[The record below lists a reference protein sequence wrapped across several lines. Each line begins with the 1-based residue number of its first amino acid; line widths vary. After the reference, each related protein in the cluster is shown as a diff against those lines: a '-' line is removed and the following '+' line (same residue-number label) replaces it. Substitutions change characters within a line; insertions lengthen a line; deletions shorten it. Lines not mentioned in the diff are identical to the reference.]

1 MLIHEYDISDDSN
14 VINIFKVYF
23 NVSWARASWNT
34 EDLKSLVSK
43 ILLTA
48 FANCIMNAKI
58 SFSSFF

>member
-1 MLIHEYDISDDSN
+1 MSDDSN

-34 EDLKSLVSK
+34 VDLKSLVSK

-48 FANCIMNAKI
+48 FANCIMNSQV